1 LVLKRG
7 GSVRWGSPCRRT
19 SAIWTSVAPWLPE
32 IKKKRVAPCVVLKGQ
47 KNEDL
52 SKEKRKKKCQC
63 LKKKPD
69 PIQVNTCQNEKAVLF
84 IFSFSFQED
93 RTCAS

>member
-63 LKKKPD
+63 
-69 PIQVNTCQNEKAVLF
+69 
-84 IFSFSFQED
+84 
-93 RTCAS
+93 